1 MINFINVYISFM
13 PIQFRPTPI
22 CLFSVDISIWVHTNH
37 TFTSHHGTNFSKYF
51 LYLKFPQLREEV
63 FNFKTC
69 SLPLRRFFFYYLLLS
84 KQKGKNTIRYRGTHL
99 FHPSVNFITFVI
111 NRGCLFSS
119 VSYRSLENISGNF
132 FGTLGIGTESPV
144 WLFIIDNLNEYLLK

>member
-1 MINFINVYISFM
+1 MSINVINFINVYISFM

-63 FNFKTC
+63 FHFKTR
-69 SLPLRRFFFYYLLLS
+69 SLPLRRFFFIIYYYQSKKAKIQLGIEEHIYFTLLS
-84 KQKGKNTIRYRGTHL
+84 ILSPLWLTED
-99 FHPSVNFITFVI
+99 V
-111 NRGCLFSS
+111 
-119 VSYRSLENISGNF
+119 F
-132 FGTLGIGTESPV
+132 FLQWVTEV
-144 WLFIIDNLNEYLLK
+144 WKI

>member
-51 LYLKFPQLREEV
+51 LYLKFPQLREESSISKLV
-63 FNFKTC
+63 PYHFVD
-69 SLPLRRFFFYYLLLS
+69 FFYYLLLS

-132 FGTLGIGTESPV
+132 FGTFGIGTESPI